1 MLIFESHSE
10 MMLWDGGQ
18 PVLQPQSVC
27 FRRVGKPKASM
38 FVWNVENLLFLQG
51 SVCVLL
57 HIFKKIKSRIKPFVA
72 PLMTFCGY
80 VAL

>member
-38 FVWNVENLLFLQG
+38 FDESG
-51 SVCVLL
+51 MS
-57 HIFKKIKSRIKPFVA
+57 KIYFSYRVVYAYYCI
-72 PLMTFCGY
+72 
-80 VAL
+80 